1 MIRLPIA
8 PFATVAIAIAIAIAC
23 ASGCTKEQ
31 PLAEVTTAQI
41 VAGAPEAF
49 KGSPTE
55 VQTMAAEAVDAIGKQ
70 DYPTAWDR
78 LQTLN
83 GTPNLTDAQ
92 KEFVAASIA
101 TVGAE
106 MNKAEES
113 GNEAAQEALKFHR
126 ANK

>member
-1 MIRLPIA
+1 MMRTPLA
-8 PFATVAIAIAIAIAC
+8 LLAGLTLAF
-23 ASGCTKEQ
+23 ASGCSKDQ
-31 PLAEVTTAQI
+31 PAPEISTAQI

-49 KGSPTE
+49 KGAPAT
-55 VQTMAAEAVDAIGKQ
+55 VQTMAAEIVDAIGKQ
-70 DYPTAWDR
+70 DYPAAWER

-83 GTPNLTDAQ
+83 GTPNLSDAQ

>member
-1 MIRLPIA
+1 MTRILLTL
-8 PFATVAIAIAIAIAC
+8 FAAAAVGT
-23 ASGCTKEQ
+23 SGCSKEQ

-49 KGSPTE
+49 KGAPAN
-55 VQTMAAEAVDAIGKQ
+55 VQTLAAEATEAIGKQ
-70 DYPTAWDR
+70 DFPTAWDR

-92 KEFVAASIA
+92 KEFVATSIA

>member
-1 MIRLPIA
+1 MKSRILSCA
-8 PFATVAIAIAIAIAC
+8 STLVAALVL
-23 ASGCTKEQ
+23 ASGCSKESVAPQ
-31 PLAEVTTAQI
+31 ISTAEV

-49 KGSPTE
+49 KGAPAD
-55 VQTMAAEAVDAIGKQ
+55 VQKLAAEAAEAIGSQ

-83 GTPNLTDAQ
+83 GTPNLTDPQ

-101 TVGAE
+101 AVGAE
-106 MNKAEES
+106 MNKAEET
-113 GNEAAQEALKFHR
+113 GNEAAQEALRVHR

>member
-1 MIRLPIA
+1 MMRTPLA
-8 PFATVAIAIAIAIAC
+8 LLAVLVLAL
-23 ASGCTKEQ
+23 ASGCSKEL
-31 PLAEVTTAQI
+31 PAPEISTAQI

-49 KGSPTE
+49 KGAPAE
-55 VQTMAAEAVDAIGKQ
+55 VQTLAAEAAEAIGKQ

-78 LQTLN
+78 LQTLS

-92 KEFVAASIA
+92 KEFVAGSIA

-113 GNEAAQEALKFHR
+113 GNEAAQEALRIHR